1 MAEKEGDKDKQE
13 SISKSGLSPLKS
25 AMYRTLWSA
34 ALFSYIGAAM
44 YDVGVS
50 WLMTSLSPNP
60 LFVSLITTAT
70 ALPIFLLA
78 LPSGILSD
86 IFNRRSILLITC
98 AYMVV
103 VSTILGV
110 LTISN
115 LATPTILL
123 IFTFALGA
131 GITMIRTPII
141 PTLSVLVPRS
151 ELPEALTLSAL
162 GGNIG
167 RVIGPTI
174 GGFIVAAVAPW
185 AVFFLYSASFIG
197 MIIVINRLP
206 RKSDDLSQNNP
217 QEYHHEHQDQHQH
230 QHHDQYQT
238 SSLPPENVFRAIRV
252 QLRYIRY
259 SQAARVLIVRAG
271 LFTLCS
277 SALLSLLPFLARHE
291 LGLDSTGFGLL
302 LGSFGMGAIVGGIVF
317 LPRLRP
323 KVSVESLIAG
333 SIALLSIVTFAIG
346 YLQDFIIL
354 CVAMALGGAAY
365 ITILSTFYTIGIRS
379 APRWIGARVLAVYL
393 LVLNGG
399 LAIGSVIWG
408 AVANGFGIQITLS
421 IASIALVATI
431 IAKKRY
437 SSTLLDDLDF
447 TPVSDHWPLPPPQSS
462 IDPSQYENQALITI
476 EYHKID
482 PKLSDEFEHTI
493 YELGR
498 LLKSEGMAYWELYQ
512 DPTDTSHYIEIRI
525 ADTWTDHLRQH
536 EYVTKNIQ
544 VMENRI
550 QKLIKDCPQ
559 PIVSHYIGRSPT
571 K

>member
-34 ALFSYIGAAM
+34 ALFSYVGAAM
-44 YDVGVS
+44 YDVGAS
-50 WLMTSLSPNP
+50 WLMTSISPNP

-103 VSTILGV
+103 MSTILGI

-115 LATPTILL
+115 LTTPTILL
-123 IFTFALGA
+123 IFTFSLGA

-141 PTLSVLVPRS
+141 PTLSILVPRS
-151 ELPEALTLSAL
+151 ELPAALTLSAL

-174 GGFIVAAVAPW
+174 GGFIVAPVAPW
-185 AVFFLYSASFIG
+185 AVFFIYSASFIG
-197 MIIVINRLP
+197 MIIVLNRLP
-206 RKSDDLSQNNP
+206 KKPGNLSQNNP
-217 QEYHHEHQDQHQH
+217 QGHQN
-230 QHHDQYQT
+230 QT
-238 SSLPPENVFRAIRV
+238 PSLPPENVLRAIRV
-252 QLRYIRY
+252 QIRYIRY

-302 LGSFGMGAIVGGIVF
+302 LGSFGVGAIVGGIVF

-323 KVSVESLIAG
+323 KASVESLITG
-333 SIALLSIVTFAIG
+333 SIALLSIVTFAMG
-346 YLQDFIIL
+346 YLQDFMIL
-354 CVAMALGGAAY
+354 CIAMALGGAAY
-365 ITILSTFYTIGIRS
+365 ITILSTFYTIGIKS
-379 APRWIGARVLAVYL
+379 APRWIGARVLAIYL

-408 AVANGFGIQITLS
+408 AVANGFGIQIALS
-421 IASIALVATI
+421 VASIALAATI

-447 TPVSDHWPLPPPQSS
+447 TPVSDHWPLPPQSS

-482 PKLSDEFEHTI
+482 PKLSDEFEHTLH
-493 YELGR
+493 ELGR
-498 LLKSEGMAYWELYQ
+498 LLKSEGMGYWELYQ
-512 DPTDTSHYIEIRI
+512 DPADTSHYIEIRI
-525 ADTWTDHLRQH
+525 ADTWTDHMRQH

-550 QKLIKDCPQ
+550 RELIKDCPQ
-559 PIVSHYIGRSPT
+559 PIVSHYIGKSPT